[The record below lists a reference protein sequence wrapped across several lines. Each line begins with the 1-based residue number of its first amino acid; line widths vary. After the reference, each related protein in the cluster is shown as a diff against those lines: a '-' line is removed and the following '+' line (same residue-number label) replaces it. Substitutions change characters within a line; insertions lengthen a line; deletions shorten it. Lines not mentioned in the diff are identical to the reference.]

1 MSLQD
6 KRLYSMNV
14 YKIHTSLE
22 DLGIGL
28 CFRCEEGSFWQM
40 RLFELVAWINFAVLA
55 LSWTNEVAIYF
66 LDWVVISLCTWV
78 FYKHILGQWVCWNWC
93 LEIVL
98 KSCLKWSSNLLLWL
112 EEDLIFNLS
121 YLLHAIHKL
130 NAKTMQSEVKCYDWV
145 KGSLS
150 S

>member
-28 CFRCEEGSFWQM
+28 GFRCEEVCFWRRM

-55 LSWTNEVAIYF
+55 LSWTNEVAIY
-66 LDWVVISLCTWV
+66 LLYWVVISLCAQV
-78 FYKHILGQWVCWNWC
+78 FKKNILGQWDCWNWC
-93 LEIVL
+93 LQIVL

-112 EEDLIFNLS
+112 EEYLIFNLP
-121 YLLHAIHKL
+121 YLLLAC
-130 NAKTMQSEVKCYDWV
+130 NP
-145 KGSLS
+145 
-150 S
+150 